1 MVVTNT
7 LEAIAGSMLI
17 FFKVMGTTI
26 PNKPATII
34 VIIMDIEIIN
44 ESKLSWNHNW
54 TINALITAKIIPFKI
69 PILNSLRIFCVKLF
83 LVKSFVA
90 KVLTVT
96 AKVCAQKLVAKK
108 IPKSYFTKMSKTNVI
123 LNALIRKTQLRLID
137 SNRQSNELANE
148 ISILLDQLDSK
159 SPPKKNLLEERIK
172 NIRVNINKIQ
182 NSIET

>member
-1 MVVTNT
+1 MEDNSKSAIW
-7 LEAIAGSMLI
+7 EAGEIIYEAGSLPKEAYLI
-17 FFKVMGTTI
+17 LEGYVNIETKDGLKLNRLGMG
-26 PNKPATII
+26 
-34 VIIMDIEIIN
+34 EIFG
-44 ESKLSWNHNW
+44 ETS
-54 TINALITAKIIPFKI
+54 
-69 PILNSLRIFCVKLF
+69 ILLDLPR
-83 LVKSFVA
+83 
-90 KVLTVT
+90 TVT

-108 IPKSYFTKMSKTNVI
+108 IPKSYFTNMGKTNVI

-172 NIRVNINKIQ
+172 KIRVNINKIQ